1 MYIGITPFYTTWS
14 IYKHTVHC
22 IQAFPLSFSCFI
34 LFVLIII
41 MLLASPPT
49 FATEIYPHTSPLF
62 SDQPSWE
69 SNNDTL
75 ACLLLSSNDQDLLR
89 VIRAM
94 PTMVQ
99 HHQHSSFQRQ
109 AKSTSDNEH
118 QDASIALTRPSHM
131 LRRSSSSSITLMSTI
146 QEEEE

>member
-1 MYIGITPFYTTWS
+1 
-14 IYKHTVHC
+14 
-22 IQAFPLSFSCFI
+22 
-34 LFVLIII
+34 

-62 SDQPSWE
+62 FDQPSWE

-75 ACLLLSSNDQDLLR
+75 ACLLLSSNDQDDLLR

>member
-1 MYIGITPFYTTWS
+1 
-14 IYKHTVHC
+14 
-22 IQAFPLSFSCFI
+22 
-34 LFVLIII
+34 

-75 ACLLLSSNDQDLLR
+75 ACLLLSSNDQDDLLR

-94 PTMVQ
+94 PTMI
-99 HHQHSSFQRQ
+99 QHSSSSFQLQ
-109 AKSTSDNEH
+109 AKSSSDNEH